1 MEEFRFDKIEFIDLT
16 SYEYEEL
23 KPLNEKEKRILSI
36 YKGLDDKDKVIFDF
50 IWFRLD
56 KESKEVND
64 FLLRELDEV
73 VRRSSN
79 Y

>member
-1 MEEFRFDKIEFIDLT
+1 MDEFRFDKIEFVDL
-16 SYEYEEL
+16 SPYEEL
-23 KPLNEKEKRILSI
+23 KPLNEKEKRLLSI